1 MLKQKMWLTQIP
13 IVIFFT
19 LGMFCYDLGEKQEL
33 NAEWARE
40 NILPTLEKIQGFHTD
55 LKFKLRGT
63 EKPREKIVIVAIDD
77 ESITEHGRWP
87 WHRDKTSNLIINTL
101 ENGAKIVGLDMVFSE
116 PDVRLPPEVS
126 ERLKQVNETEL
137 ARKFETDESLV
148 ALLDG
153 FSENIVLGWVI
164 ENPCIPSG
172 DASSVCPVGQS
183 EFIANYPKDIE
194 RFAIKNVVVPAGTK
208 LSNSVIPIALTP
220 IPNFTAF
227 NEKAQNVGL
236 FNTDLDPDGV
246 TRRTRLVWPVATGH
260 FYPTLAFEM
269 ARKIRGGEYALEIDS
284 QHRVRSLALNSTI
297 GSIPVNARGEFSI
310 NFRGGAQAFN
320 YISAKDLM
328 PSADGTNSE
337 NRVPAGMTKEEFDEK
352 RKKELQKQLKD
363 AYVIIGVTALG
374 AFDMRAFPFG
384 ANIAGVEG
392 HANILDNLLTRDWLN
407 THHGPIAVL
416 ILYLLMTVGALAFA
430 WGIERLESIP
440 ALGVAIAMLVAVVLI
455 DQKLYFER
463 GELWNTS
470 ILIIE
475 YGAVFLTIFSLKYVM
490 EERNKK
496 FIKGAFAK
504 YVSPAIIDSIME
516 DPTKLSLG
524 GEKRELSILFSDIR
538 SFTTFSEKMDAKV
551 LATFLNEYLGH
562 MTDIVFETGGTL
574 DKYIGDAVM
583 AFWGA
588 PLTQPEHAKK
598 SCDAALLMH
607 KKLRELQPHFKS
619 KYGIDVNIGIGINT
633 GAVNV
638 GNMGSDRVFEYTVIG
653 DHVNLASRLEGLTKE
668 YHSSILTTRFTIDS
682 IENAK
687 LEVPRYRVLDLVKVK
702 GKKQAIEL
710 IQILEENFSD
720 QRLEH
725 FEAGRQH
732 YLKREWEQAIEKFRT
747 VVESGDEDE
756 MSRTFIERCEYYR
769 NNPPDADWDGAW
781 VMTTK

>member
-13 IVIFFT
+13 VVIFFT
-19 LGMFCYDLGEKQEL
+19 LGMFFYDLGEKQEL

-40 NILPTLEKIQGFHTD
+40 NILPALEKIQGFHTD
-55 LKFKLRGT
+55 FKFKLRGV

-87 WHRDKTSNLIINTL
+87 WHRDKTSNLILNTL
-101 ENGAKIVGLDMVFSE
+101 ENGAKVVGLDMVFSE

-126 ERLKQVNETEL
+126 ERLKQINETEL
-137 ARKFETDESLV
+137 ARKFETDESLSN
-148 ALLDG
+148 LLAVYAD
-153 FSENIVLGWVI
+153 SVVLGWVL
-164 ENPCIPSG
+164 ENPCTPTR
-172 DASSVCPVGQS
+172 DASNVCPVGNP

-194 RFAIKNVVVPAGTK
+194 RFAIKNVTLPAGSK
-208 LSNSVIPIALTP
+208 LSDSAIPVALTP
-220 IPNFTAF
+220 IPNFATF
-227 NEKAQNVGL
+227 NENAQHTGL
-236 FNTDLDPDGV
+236 FNTDLDSDGV

-269 ARKIRGGEYALEIDS
+269 ARKIRGGDYSLELDS
-284 QHRVRSLALNSTI
+284 QHRIRQLELTPTV
-297 GSIPVNARGEFSI
+297 GKIPVNARGEFAI
-310 NFRGGAQAFN
+310 NFRGGAHAFT
-320 YISAKDLM
+320 YISARDLL
-328 PSADGTNSE
+328 PPADGTNTE
-337 NRVPAGMTKEEFDEK
+337 NRTPAAQTAEEIK
-352 RKKELQKQLKD
+352 NTLKD
-363 AYVIIGVTALG
+363 AYVIVGVTALG

-384 ANIAGVEG
+384 TNIAGVEG
-392 HANILDNLLTRDWLN
+392 HANILDNLLTRDWLK
-407 THHGPIAVL
+407 TDHGTASVL
-416 ILYLLMTVGALAFA
+416 VLYLLLTVGALAFA
-430 WGIERLESIP
+430 WGIEKLESIP
-440 ALGVAIAMLVAVVLI
+440 AIGVAIVTFIAMVLI
-455 DQKLYFER
+455 DQKFYFER

-470 ILIIE
+470 LLILE
-475 YGAVFLTIFSLKYVM
+475 YSTVFLMIFSLKYVM

-524 GEKRELSILFSDIR
+524 GEKKELSILFSDIR
-538 SFTTFSEKMDAKV
+538 SFTSFSEKMDAKV

-588 PLTQPEHAKK
+588 PLSQPEHAQK
-598 SCDAALLMH
+598 SCEAALKMH

-682 IENAK
+682 IESAA
-687 LEVPRYRVLDLVKVK
+687 LPVPRYRVLDLVKVK

-720 QRLEH
+720 QTLEH
-725 FEAGRQH
+725 FETGRQH
-732 YLKREWEQAIEKFRT
+732 YLKREWNLAIESFKR
-747 VVESGDEDE
+747 VIDSGDEDE
-756 MSRTFIERCEYYR
+756 MSRTFVERCEYYQ
-769 NNPPDADWDGAW
+769 NNPPEADWDGAW